1 MIRSESVASSIRSN
15 ASSRASSRERNPT
28 RDRDQGRD
36 DSDYETGREDASI
49 RSRHRSRSDLSLL
62 AQQIHRKNSPLTLPS
77 HLHLHHRS
85 HSLKPPEP
93 KPKPKAPLRDV
104 FQGKEEEWVSD
115 DEDIYSGGLG
125 QKGQQLQ
132 SNSTK
137 GVQWEPNTRAMFTN
151 HGSSGGKYSNTRK
164 HPQGHG
170 HGHGQ
175 GQKGQSRSR
184 RGSSDE
190 EDTKRNAVGGRQGQG
205 GMDEKAPTPVENV
218 GAAGRRRGIPNGRGT
233 APVIEEEE
241 EEEE

>member
-1 MIRSESVASSIRSN
+1 M
-15 ASSRASSRERNPT
+15 
-28 RDRDQGRD
+28 
-36 DSDYETGREDASI
+36 
-49 RSRHRSRSDLSLL
+49 
-62 AQQIHRKNSPLTLPS
+62 
-77 HLHLHHRS
+77 
-85 HSLKPPEP
+85 KPPEP
-93 KPKPKAPLRDV
+93 KPNPKAPLRDV

-190 EDTKRNAVGGRQGQG
+190 EDTKRSAVGGRQGQG
-205 GMDEKAPTPVENV
+205 GIDEKAPTPVESV